1 MIHTYASDV
10 ATQMG
15 IQLSQVA
22 VIEDWSV
29 FCQDAYLLNLSSCN
43 QLVSIVVYKHDLD
56 NLHNAPCR
64 ERLDDKLR
72 SALSRLQLLI
82 EP

>member
-1 MIHTYASDV
+1 MIQSYASDL

-15 IQLSQVA
+15 IQLSQVS
-22 VIEDWSV
+22 VMEDWSV
-29 FCQDAYLLNLSSCN
+29 FCQDAYLVKLAARD

-56 NLHNAPCR
+56 NLRHSPGR
-64 ERLDDKLR
+64 ERVDDKIR
-72 SALSRLQLLI
+72 SALSRLQILL